1 MSGITAEEIKSSLEQ
16 NLHGKIEAVTVTAPR
31 RIFLTVQPLDLPQVA
46 RFLHDK
52 LGVTHISTITG
63 RDTGTNVEALYHYSK
78 DGNVVTVRVPTARDN
93 GSIPS
98 IISLFAGAAL
108 YEREVHDIL
117 GVHFDGNGDLR
128 PLVLPDGWPA
138 GVYPLRKDWT
148 YNQED
153 GVLKK

>member
-108 YEREVHDIL
+108 YEREVSASIST
-117 GVHFDGNGDLR
+117 GTAISVR
-128 PLVLPDGWPA
+128 WCCPTA
-138 GVYPLRKDWT
+138 GPRACTRCARTGRTTRKM
-148 YNQED
+148 EC
-153 GVLKK
+153 